1 MLRTPQPLGIAR
13 MLVERQ
19 KPLKSGPRPLLV
31 LARRVE
37 QHVGSA
43 VAPIPQGEGMEDVHA
58 LLDAYVA
65 VHLGTVRGGQ
75 RADER
80 KQAHA
85 LVVGPVVR
93 VRAGDD
99 HAPARAQLA
108 LHLGKGVAAAQ
119 RGGDLFIRLVERAGA
134 DVVAVFVEHADA
146 QGAAIRGVDGGQ
158 ETAGAY
164 GVHQVR
170 MKIVV
175 LRAVVQQGDEEAFR
189 QLYNEYSDL
198 LYGYG
203 MKIAGDDDLVTES
216 IQSLFVYLYEKRQ
229 SCSEPQ
235 SISAYLCVALKR
247 MLLNELKKTANGVFT
262 SLDEVNSS
270 EYRFDLEIDIET
282 AIVRSELEREQLEV
296 LQKEINGLTKQ
307 QREVLYLKYYKKL
320 NSDEI
325 AEVMGLTSRTVYN
338 TTHMAISRLR
348 ERLSKS
354 FLLTVAANL
363 WIFN

>member
-1 MLRTPQPLGIAR
+1 MNTTFW
-13 MLVERQ
+13 E
-19 KPLKSGPRPLLV
+19 
-31 LARRVE
+31 
-37 QHVGSA
+37 
-43 VAPIPQGEGMEDVHA
+43 
-58 LLDAYVA
+58 
-65 VHLGTVRGGQ
+65 
-75 RADER
+75 
-80 KQAHA
+80 
-85 LVVGPVVR
+85 
-93 VRAGDD
+93 
-99 HAPARAQLA
+99 
-108 LHLGKGVAAAQ
+108 
-119 RGGDLFIRLVERAGA
+119 
-134 DVVAVFVEHADA
+134 
-146 QGAAIRGVDGGQ
+146 
-158 ETAGAY
+158 
-164 GVHQVR
+164 
-170 MKIVV
+170 KI
-175 LRAVVQQGDEEAFR
+175 QQGDEEAFR

-216 IQSLFVYLYEKRQ
+216 IQSF
-229 SCSEPQ
+229 
-235 SISAYLCVALKR
+235 LCVALKR

>member
-1 MLRTPQPLGIAR
+1 MNTTFW
-13 MLVERQ
+13 E
-19 KPLKSGPRPLLV
+19 
-31 LARRVE
+31 
-37 QHVGSA
+37 
-43 VAPIPQGEGMEDVHA
+43 
-58 LLDAYVA
+58 
-65 VHLGTVRGGQ
+65 
-75 RADER
+75 
-80 KQAHA
+80 
-85 LVVGPVVR
+85 
-93 VRAGDD
+93 
-99 HAPARAQLA
+99 
-108 LHLGKGVAAAQ
+108 
-119 RGGDLFIRLVERAGA
+119 
-134 DVVAVFVEHADA
+134 
-146 QGAAIRGVDGGQ
+146 
-158 ETAGAY
+158 
-164 GVHQVR
+164 
-170 MKIVV
+170 KI
-175 LRAVVQQGDEEAFR
+175 QQGDEEAFR
-189 QLYNEYSDL
+189 QLYSEYSDL

-203 MKIAGDDDLVTES
+203 MKIVGDD
-216 IQSLFVYLYEKRQ
+216 
-229 SCSEPQ
+229 EPQ
-235 SISAYLCVALKR
+235 SVSAYLCVALKR

-320 NSDEI
+320 DSDEI

>member
-1 MLRTPQPLGIAR
+1 MNTTFW
-13 MLVERQ
+13 E
-19 KPLKSGPRPLLV
+19 
-31 LARRVE
+31 
-37 QHVGSA
+37 
-43 VAPIPQGEGMEDVHA
+43 
-58 LLDAYVA
+58 
-65 VHLGTVRGGQ
+65 
-75 RADER
+75 
-80 KQAHA
+80 
-85 LVVGPVVR
+85 
-93 VRAGDD
+93 
-99 HAPARAQLA
+99 
-108 LHLGKGVAAAQ
+108 
-119 RGGDLFIRLVERAGA
+119 
-134 DVVAVFVEHADA
+134 
-146 QGAAIRGVDGGQ
+146 
-158 ETAGAY
+158 
-164 GVHQVR
+164 
-170 MKIVV
+170 KI
-175 LRAVVQQGDEEAFR
+175 QQGDEEAFR

-262 SLDEVNSS
+262 S
-270 EYRFDLEIDIET
+270 LEIDIET

>member
-1 MLRTPQPLGIAR
+1 MNTTFW
-13 MLVERQ
+13 E
-19 KPLKSGPRPLLV
+19 
-31 LARRVE
+31 
-37 QHVGSA
+37 
-43 VAPIPQGEGMEDVHA
+43 
-58 LLDAYVA
+58 
-65 VHLGTVRGGQ
+65 
-75 RADER
+75 
-80 KQAHA
+80 
-85 LVVGPVVR
+85 
-93 VRAGDD
+93 
-99 HAPARAQLA
+99 
-108 LHLGKGVAAAQ
+108 
-119 RGGDLFIRLVERAGA
+119 
-134 DVVAVFVEHADA
+134 
-146 QGAAIRGVDGGQ
+146 
-158 ETAGAY
+158 
-164 GVHQVR
+164 
-170 MKIVV
+170 KI
-175 LRAVVQQGDEEAFR
+175 QQGDEEAFR

-282 AIVRSELEREQLEV
+282 AIVRSELEREQ
-296 LQKEINGLTKQ
+296 KEINGLTKQ

>member
-1 MLRTPQPLGIAR
+1 MNTTFW
-13 MLVERQ
+13 E
-19 KPLKSGPRPLLV
+19 
-31 LARRVE
+31 
-37 QHVGSA
+37 
-43 VAPIPQGEGMEDVHA
+43 
-58 LLDAYVA
+58 
-65 VHLGTVRGGQ
+65 
-75 RADER
+75 
-80 KQAHA
+80 
-85 LVVGPVVR
+85 
-93 VRAGDD
+93 
-99 HAPARAQLA
+99 
-108 LHLGKGVAAAQ
+108 
-119 RGGDLFIRLVERAGA
+119 
-134 DVVAVFVEHADA
+134 
-146 QGAAIRGVDGGQ
+146 
-158 ETAGAY
+158 
-164 GVHQVR
+164 
-170 MKIVV
+170 KI
-175 LRAVVQQGDEEAFR
+175 QQGDEEAFR
-189 QLYNEYSDL
+189 QLYSEYSDL

-203 MKIAGDDDLVTES
+203 MKIVGDDDLVTES

-235 SISAYLCVALKR
+235 SVSAYLCVALKR

-296 LQKEINGLTKQ
+296 LQKEINGLTK
-307 QREVLYLKYYKKL
+307 YYKKL
-320 NSDEI
+320 DSDEI